1 MNQALA
7 THNYQD
13 QDRSALARM
22 VTRVF
27 ELWSLGSED
36 QLAMLGLSTSNR
48 AALSRYRKGEPLA
61 ANRDLLE
68 RAGHLLAIHKN
79 LRLIFP
85 QDQDRDLAYAWMTRR
100 NRAFDG
106 RTPVE
111 VVREWGFTGMLMV
124 RAYLDRNRG
133 N

>member
-36 QLAMLGLSTSNR
+36 QLAMLGLSISNR